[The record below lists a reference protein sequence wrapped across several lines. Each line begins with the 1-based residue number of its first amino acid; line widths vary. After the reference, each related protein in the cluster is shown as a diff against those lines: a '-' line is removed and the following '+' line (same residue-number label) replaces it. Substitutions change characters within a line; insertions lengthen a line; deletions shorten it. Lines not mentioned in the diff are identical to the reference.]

1 MDRDVVHNVRKLME
15 SRSAR
20 LQLYKLNQ
28 DAALAGVE
36 AGSEAE
42 RQAVDGLV
50 LGAVALKVVA

>member
-1 MDRDVVHNVRKLME
+1 MIQPPVLLTRAAAVHRPV
-15 SRSAR
+15 

-28 DAALAGVE
+28 DAVLAGVE

-50 LGAVALKVVA
+50 VGAVALKVVT

>member
-1 MDRDVVHNVRKLME
+1 MPSNATCSLRSCKL
-15 SRSAR
+15 

-28 DAALAGVE
+28 DAVLAGVE

-50 LGAVALKVVA
+50 IGAVALKIVT